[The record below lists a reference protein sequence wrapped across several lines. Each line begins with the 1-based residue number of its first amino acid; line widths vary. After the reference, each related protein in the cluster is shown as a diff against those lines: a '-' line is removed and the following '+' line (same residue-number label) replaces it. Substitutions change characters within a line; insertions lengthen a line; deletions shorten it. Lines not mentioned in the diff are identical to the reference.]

1 MQDLKQSFE
10 KQLLRKAAQKIS
22 GNSNCEEA
30 VMLKALKY
38 YDLDNDGGLNPNEFK
53 QACEKLGILIPTQ
66 QDLMT
71 LFKIYDLSGDG
82 IIQYKEFTSV
92 VLGRS
97 VPQSARKGQ
106 AANPTDALMDRLRQK
121 LKSRGAHGMI
131 GLQRNFK
138 IMDDNHSLSLDKY
151 EFSKA
156 MTDFMLGFNQ
166 TELNSLFEAFDTN
179 RNGVI
184 EYDEFLRQIRGPMNA
199 RREKMVDLAFAKL
212 DKDGNGYVDIN
223 DLTGVYNGKFHPDV
237 IAGKKTERQVLSEWL
252 STFDQHHNMRT
263 QSTPDHIVVREEFL
277 EYYNNISCSIDND
290 EYFEVMMTRCWDLDN

>member
-1 MQDLKQSFE
+1 
-10 KQLLRKAAQKIS
+10 
-22 GNSNCEEA
+22 
-30 VMLKALKY
+30 
-38 YDLDNDGGLNPNEFK
+38 
-53 QACEKLGILIPTQ
+53 
-66 QDLMT
+66 MT